1 MGWWACPRPYGLGL
15 GQTGGVDVPSKPN
28 GVSRG
33 TGAVKRAACW
43 AVPFTASAR
52 GHVRDGTLRHAGRLA
67 WMASASRFSPP
78 GPRGPGT
85 QDGSPG
91 WRARHDSARRGHEGP
106 ARRTARLDGE
116 RVTIQPAGA
125 TRARHAGQLAWM
137 ASASR
142 FSPPGPRGP
151 GGREVEARGV
161 EPLSRDVSARTST
174 CVSGQLESRSRVPGR
189 QGASQTSPEQI

>member
-1 MGWWACPRPYGLGL
+1 MVWWACPRPYGLGL

-85 QDGSPG
+85 QDSSPG

-106 ARRTARLDGE
+106 AGVKWRRGESNPCPVMFQHERL
-116 RVTIQPAGA
+116 RVYPVNLNLVRASPAGRVRRKPA
-125 TRARHAGQLAWM
+125 QNKFSRGRTRR
-137 ASASR
+137 
-142 FSPPGPRGP
+142 
-151 GGREVEARGV
+151 
-161 EPLSRDVSARTST
+161 
-174 CVSGQLESRSRVPGR
+174 
-189 QGASQTSPEQI
+189 